1 MGIDP
6 GLNCTGYGAVDRLAD
21 GRCRLVEAGA
31 IRTAASASL
40 ESRLRALYDGVCE
53 ALDDLQPHV
62 VVVESLY
69 SKYRHPRTAILMGH
83 ARGVIYL
90 AAQERGLVVEAY
102 PASQVKRA
110 LTGAGRA
117 AKQQVAE
124 MVCRMLSLPEIPRPH
139 DVTDA
144 LALALCHANPQR
156 FGGERKVPAAV
167 RKALRRGGVA
177 PAEPH
182 PPAASPCGRGGVEG
196 ERVTGVPSVRGGRSL
211 LTPVATHSASRPCAR
226 TTCRSPLTTRGPEVR
241 A

>member
-6 GLNCTGYGAVDRLAD
+6 GLNCTGYGVVDRLAD

-31 IRTAASASL
+31 VRTAASASL
-40 ESRLRALYDGVCE
+40 ETRLRALYDGVCE
-53 ALDDLQPHV
+53 ALDDLEPQV
-62 VVVESLY
+62 VIVESLY

-90 AAQERGLVVEAY
+90 AAQERGLAVEAY

-124 MVCRMLSLPEIPRPH
+124 MVCRMLSLPEAPRPY

-156 FGGERKVPAAV
+156 FGGDKRLPAAV
-167 RKALRRGGVA
+167 REAEGRSRVGEMTVSSGRV
-177 PAEPH
+177 EPH
-182 PPAASPCGRGGVEG
+182 PLAPSPGRGGGVDAASG
-196 ERVTGVPSVRGGRSL
+196 TGVLPVLASRSL
-211 LTPVATHSASRPCAR
+211 ATRDSRLA
-226 TTCRSPLTTRGPEVR
+226 TTGRGVVR
-241 A
+241 P